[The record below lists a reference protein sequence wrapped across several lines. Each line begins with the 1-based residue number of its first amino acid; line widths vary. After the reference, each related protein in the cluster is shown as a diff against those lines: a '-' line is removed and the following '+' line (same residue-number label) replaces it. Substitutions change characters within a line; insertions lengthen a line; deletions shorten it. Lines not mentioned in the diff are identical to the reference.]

1 MLLLS
6 QKPYVNLALLLAS
19 IFYYLISPI
28 VPGNISVTTLIK
40 PKLLLNKHIYYDHTS
55 TS

>member
-6 QKPYVNLALLLAS
+6 QKSYVNLALLLVS
-19 IFYYLISPI
+19 IFYYLISPR

-40 PKLLLNKHIYYDHTS
+40 PKLWLNKRSYYCYTLTS
-55 TS
+55 